1 MTYKA
6 LINEKGQVVCYKD
19 IDTGE
24 TISAK
29 EYEKRA
35 QLGAMNHSYGGGQ
48 LQAPGGYGQQMPM
61 QGMGQ
66 PMMQQGMDPMAMQ
79 AGGGGMPMQGGGMP
93 IQGGMPMQGM
103 GGQPPATP
111 LIQPG
116 AQMLSP
122 QGGQLP
128 GMPQAPSDQAGAGAP
143 GGMSQFGATTLNPTQ
158 GLPPTAGAA
167 KQGKSLRLE
176 GLPHAHPQQL
186 HGSTAPGGGAIAH
199 PRKSHGFLDATSIAI
214 LLPTL
219 VLLALIIAAAHK
231 KRLFPWQTIR
241 TFNPPSGML
250 TPRDYERSFLCPP
263 NLRRH
268 GRMGKR
274 NPEATW
280 EDVDGVVIPFGFLAR
295 THLPIT
301 IPIGRLPNKNMFIV
315 APSGS
320 GKTTLMRAIIK
331 SLIAKPCVVI
341 ALEAKANDP
350 NLDEKK
356 EGFKYTVLPEAVQ
369 AGFDTLYFNPLD
381 VDSVHWN
388 PLDLPP
394 NTFASSIVQDVN
406 ALDAEEQHWAERD
419 MGYIEG
425 LAQLLKWGA
434 VQVIGED
441 ENGQASE
448 LEQLPCNPRG
458 LMKLVNNRRNIVE
471 SLRQAKSNPEINS
484 AELSEMTQRLSSIIR
499 TDADWDKNIQ
509 GVRGRLRMFKNPGV
523 LRVTEQSNIDL
534 KAAMHKPTV
543 LIFGAPA
550 SLGPDAESLA
560 GCFVYQMQQALHTRY
575 GTASVLPLFAFF
587 DEYQTLNI
595 DVAGRLSA
603 IVRGANGGLT
613 LILQNISQITSGGK
627 NAEAEMR
634 TIFSNCAIRVC
645 LHNADEQTAAFFSE
659 EIGKHA
665 IIVPGIADH
674 YQSTGFGIF
683 PSSWNRIHSQQV
695 VARVDS
701 DTIKRMEKQ
710 HALVYLA
717 PAGDPEFGETKPF
730 MVDLRGIEE
739 IARLH
744 LLHNVSARRGPSG
757 AALPPGVT
765 GAPGAPGAAGIPGA
779 PGMAPSFMQ
788 VPNAGEAISNAF
800 GHQQQPAAQHAPQN
814 AAPAQPE
821 LIAPPQTV
829 GQLAQVVS
837 TGVQSV
843 ITNFLGKT
851 PAAQNDAPQQQQQPN
866 AFAQVP
872 VGAAELAVA
881 GQLMSQTGGAYGAGA
896 PQGVGP
902 AGAPGFS
909 EMSQNDQLATL
920 QAASRAAAQS
930 MGGPSTD
937 PYGYGQMPAGAAPG
951 FPQGNVNDI
960 AQSGVYA
967 RAAAY
972 SQTSGAYGDVPYGQT
987 GSVAQP
993 IQAPA
998 AAPEAGERMCPHCSK
1013 KAGKGKF
1020 CIECGQMVGTAAPA
1034 AAPAVTPDMVRPLSP
1049 SYAAAPQAMQAAQ
1062 PQQEIAQAQQVVGPL
1077 GTRGKDAGRPQPRYG
1092 GLEVTSRDSL
1102 PAKKPSLAEAAA
1114 QMSGANPYTQQVD
1127 PRLAYG
1133 TGGNANAG
1141 PLSQRTAMENATAE
1155 NPYQR
1160 STVTSLN
1167 PDVSKFGLTQP
1178 LQPQQQQPQP
1188 QPQRDKQGVEF

>member
-6 LINEKGQVVCYKD
+6 LINDKGQVVCYKD
-19 IDTGE
+19 IETGE
-24 TISAK
+24 QISAK

-35 QLGAMNHSYGGGQ
+35 QLGAMSHSYGGGGQ
-48 LQAPGGYGQQMPM
+48 LQAGGGYGNQMPA
-61 QGMGQ
+61 GMGGPPILQ
-66 PMMQQGMDPMAMQ
+66 PGMDPMAMQ
-79 AGGGGMPMQGGGMP
+79 GGGMPMQQMAGQMP
-93 IQGGMPMQGM
+93 MQQMGGMPMQQGMQGM
-103 GGQPPATP
+103 GQPATP

-122 QGGQLP
+122 QSSALP
-128 GMPQAPSDQAGAGAP
+128 GMPQAPGQGQPPAQAGAVGQY
-143 GGMSQFGATTLNPTQ
+143 GTTTLDPTQ
-158 GLPPTAGAA
+158 GLPPTAGMA

-186 HGSTAPGGGAIAH
+186 HGSTTPGGGAVAH

-301 IPIGRLPNKNMFIV
+301 IPMGRLPNKNMFIV

-744 LLHNVSARRGPSG
+744 LLHNVSSRRPSGPS
-757 AALPPGVT
+757 
-765 GAPGAPGAAGIPGA
+765 IPGA
-779 PGMAPSFMQ
+779 PSPNVVPTFMQ
-788 VPNAGEAISNAF
+788 VPNASDAINNAF
-800 GHQQQPAAQHAPQN
+800 GQEQPQEPSDAPQSGRPAAQ
-814 AAPAQPE
+814 AQPDMM
-821 LIAPPQTV
+821 ATPQTV

-843 ITNFLGKT
+843 ITNFLGSKLSK
-851 PAAQNDAPQQQQQPN
+851 QEDAEQQPQQQQ
-866 AFAQVP
+866 ASFAQVP
-872 VGAAELAVA
+872 MGAAEMAVA
-881 GQLMSQTGGAYGAGA
+881 GRLMNQTGGAFGAVA
-896 PQGVGP
+896 PQGYAP
-902 AGAPGFS
+902 QNAPGFA
-909 EMSQNDQLATL
+909 EMNHNDQLATL
-920 QAASRAAAQS
+920 QAASQAAAQS
-930 MGGPSTD
+930 MGGAVTD
-937 PYGYGQMPAGAAPG
+937 PFYGQQPAYGQMPTAQVSSSLAQPSLT
-951 FPQGNVNDI
+951 DI

-972 SQTSGAYGDVPYGQT
+972 SQTSGSFGDVPYGQT
-987 GSVAQP
+987 GSVPQP
-993 IQAPA
+993 LQAPESAAPAPA
-998 AAPEAGERMCPHCSK
+998 AGERTCPHCNK
-1013 KAGKGKF
+1013 HAGKGKF
-1020 CIECGQMVGTAAPA
+1020 CIECGQKVGDAAPA
-1034 AAPAVTPDMVRPLSP
+1034 SQAAPAPDMVRALSP
-1049 SYAAAPQAMQAAQ
+1049 AYAVAQ
-1062 PQQEIAQAQQVVGPL
+1062 PAQVAQAPTQQELAQAQQQVIGPM
-1077 GTRGKDAGRPQPRYG
+1077 GTRKDAGNRPQPRYG
-1092 GLEVTSRDSL
+1092 GLEVTSRESL
-1102 PAKKPSLAEAAA
+1102 PSKKPSMAEAAQ
-1114 QMSGANPYTQQVD
+1114 QMGAANPYSQHVD

-1133 TGGNANAG
+1133 TGGNPNAG
-1141 PLSQRTAMENATAE
+1141 PLSQRTAMEGAAQA
-1155 NPYQR
+1155 NPYHR
-1160 STVTSLN
+1160 SAVTSLT
-1167 PDVSKFGLTQP
+1167 PDVTKFGLSQDQEP
-1178 LQPQQQQPQP
+1178 K
-1188 QPQRDKQGVEF
+1188 RDRQGVEF